1 MTDADP
7 LIALRRAIA
16 SNTLPTPTTSS
27 NVSDAAAHA
36 TDDLATATH
45 LLFQDNPAQTISL
58 TTPTRFVSSSSEAP
72 VDLRGIFFAWQ
83 KKDVA
88 IPEYIASATELNE
101 SLKTVPGGGE
111 VHNLVFVERLDL
123 ITWLEGASDES
134 EYIKPLEGAAAVE
147 ADAQAEAARAAV
159 QAPALAQGV
168 APGGAPGAGTG
179 TAAGRA
185 PKSIDPRLQEIYNGE
200 RKMGDRNSV
209 LRGIKPTVCP
219 LTLYSLCPLDEG
231 YLLDERC
238 CG

>member
-1 MTDADP
+1 MADTDP
-7 LIALRRAIA
+7 LVALRRAIA

-36 TDDLATATH
+36 TDDLSTATH
-45 LLFQDNPAQTISL
+45 LLFQNPAQTIAL
-58 TTPTRFVSSSSEAP
+58 TTPTRFVSSSSEAA

-101 SLKTVPGGGE
+101 ALKQAPGEGAGGAE

-134 EYIKPLEGAAAVE
+134 EYIKPLEGAAAAAE
-147 ADAQAEAARAAV
+147 ADAQAEAAKASAQAQASANVAA
-159 QAPALAQGV
+159 G
-168 APGGAPGAGTG
+168 GGAGPAAGVPAG
-179 TAAGRA
+179 QPAGAGRA

-209 LRGIKPTVCP
+209 LRGIKPTVFSPP
-219 LTLYSLCPLDEG
+219 LPPPRDG
-231 YLLDERC
+231 R
-238 CG
+238 